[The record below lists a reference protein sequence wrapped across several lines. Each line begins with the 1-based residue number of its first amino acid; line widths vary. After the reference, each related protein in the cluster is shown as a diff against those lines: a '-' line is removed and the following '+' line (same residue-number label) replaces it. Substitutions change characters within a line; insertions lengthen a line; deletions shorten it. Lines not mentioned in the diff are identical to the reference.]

1 MAKLQEYLIYYFG
14 MIKIQGQ
21 KPFIM
26 KKIIFILHYNTL
38 GSLSN
43 LVGKIKYVSP
53 QLKS

>member
-1 MAKLQEYLIYYFG
+1 MEKLWEYLKYYFG

-26 KKIIFILHYNTL
+26 KFQIFILHYNIL
-38 GSLSN
+38 GSLSSF
-43 LVGKIKYVSP
+43 VSKTKYVSP